1 MRHKLPS
8 WIQVFLIKEEI
19 EEYIAA
25 HPDIRIFEFFIL
37 DWEELPIWRSAAA
50 HVSLATEKRIHLIF
64 PSDAITELQYEPCRE
79 SG

>member
-64 PSDAITELQYEPCRE
+64 PSDGITELQHEPYRE
-79 SG
+79 SR